1 MNINLISPED
11 NGHNF
16 VVRFKEDIVIP
27 KDSKVYLNYATLT
40 RRGNYEFT
48 RDQKLYLVIP
58 QNTTTASQ
66 SDPTAN
72 VLPTRN
78 GAITGANF
86 NFNIPLYNTELA
98 PAAVSN
104 VGVAT
109 IDAGVY
115 DYGSMLFQIETAL
128 NNILSE
134 SNNGANLELYRAIG
148 EGDLDENY
156 DAGDTDHDVAF
167 GIVKNNPLAGNP
179 PLEDVELKDNIDAN
193 TGLNISLVND
203 ELVKNSPNKN
213 KNAPNDAVAVW
224 DNYLVGSRRY
234 NFLNNLDSTPLGQ
247 MGLCQFRANKT
258 YQELGAGNDAICFGL
273 FNKPYS
279 VGIYGTNG
287 TASLTQSVDD
297 LNRVRGNT
305 ATNNEPNGNNAD
317 TFFNPPQT
325 NYVVPNGTEGSA
337 NARITNLK
345 IAPFQVCVDGRD
357 TDIRIKIQCNRTSNT
372 GSFGL
377 TNQVN
382 AGQNIN
388 NFKSF
393 NLKLPSHN
401 ILPTEDIWIGIVVF
415 QTQIQARRL
424 PDHYRRN
431 PTDGYMGVAVL
442 NMNKIDQDK
451 PLSNQPK
458 DAILKKQD
466 NFFNKDY
473 FIDNRPAVGGGLNPP
488 LVTYGATATGGA
500 NRVLSQTPFVPFI
513 SALKNGTG
521 FSDVSYS
528 PLTDGGDEANKPKTN
543 ILKYSMLATSDLAN
557 QLGLQT
563 KVDYDRNRL
572 RETQTEED
580 ALEQIFYPNG
590 TTTDPYGA
598 WGVKKTKMALL
609 WRRIGYSILLKNLP
623 LQNYKNTEDTRDGG
637 YSKNI
642 LSNIPAPFQNA
653 EVEYNSKSKHLV
665 TASYEPNFKVNNNM
679 NNQPFSTNKFEVE
692 IVNNKTDKPATE
704 ILNSVINFTIEPPE
718 TKIMDNTIK
727 NI

>member
-48 RDQKLYLVIP
+48 RDQQLYLVIP
-58 QNTTTASQ
+58 QNTEEAEQ
-66 SDPTAN
+66 SDPSAN

-98 PAAVSN
+98 PPAVSN

-109 IDAGVY
+109 ILAGVY

-128 NNILSE
+128 NSILSRAD
-134 SNNGANLELYRAIG
+134 NGANLELYRAIG

-167 GIVKNNPLAGNP
+167 GIVKNNSLAGNP
-179 PLEDVELKDNIDAN
+179 PLEDVSIKDNIDAD
-193 TGLNISLVND
+193 TGLNLTLVND
-203 ELVKNSPNKN
+203 ELVKSSGNKN

-247 MGLCQFRANKT
+247 MGLCQFDANKT
-258 YQELGAGNDAICFGL
+258 YQELGAGDDAICVGL

-305 ATNNEPNGNNAD
+305 ATNNQANGNNAD
-317 TFFNPPQT
+317 TFFNPPQI
-325 NYVVPNGTEGSA
+325 NYIAPNGTEGSV
-337 NARITNLK
+337 NARQPNLT
-345 IAPFQVCVDGRD
+345 IAPLQVCVDGRSGN
-357 TDIRIKIQCNRTSNT
+357 TAIKIQCNRTSNT
-372 GSFGL
+372 ATFGL
-377 TNQVN
+377 TAQVN

-388 NFKSF
+388 NFSQKVI
-393 NLKLPSHN
+393 KLASKN
-401 ILPTEDIWIGIVVF
+401 IDPTSDIRIGIVVF
-415 QTQIQARRL
+415 QTLIQARRTIA
-424 PDHYRRN
+424 HYQRN
-431 PTDGYMGVAVL
+431 STDGYMGVAVL
-442 NMNKIDQDK
+442 NMNEIDQDK
-451 PLSNQPK
+451 SLSNQPK
-458 DAILKKQD
+458 DAVIFKQD
-466 NFFNKDY
+466 NFFNRDY
-473 FIDNRPAVGGGLNPP
+473 FIDNRRAVGGGLNPP

-521 FSDVSYS
+521 FTNVLYS
-528 PLTDGGDEANKPKTN
+528 PLTDGGDEATKPKTN
-543 ILKYSMLATSDLAN
+543 ILKYSMLATSDLAH
-557 QLGLQT
+557 QIGLQT

-572 RETQTEED
+572 RGTITEEGS
-580 ALEQIFYPNG
+580 LEQIFYPNG

-609 WRRIGYSILLKNLP
+609 WRRLGYSILLKNLP

-665 TASYEPNFKVNNNM
+665 TSSYEPNFKVNNNM

>member
-40 RRGNYEFT
+40 RRGNYEFS
-48 RDQKLYLVIP
+48 RDQQLYLVIP
-58 QNTTTASQ
+58 QNTETAEQ
-66 SDPTAN
+66 SDPSAN
-72 VLPTRN
+72 VLPTRKQN
-78 GAITGANF
+78 L

-98 PAAVSN
+98 PPAVSN

-109 IDAGVY
+109 IEAGVY

-128 NNILSE
+128 NSILSE

-167 GIVKNNPLAGNP
+167 GIVKNNSLAGNP
-179 PLEDVELKDNIDAN
+179 PLEDVSIKDNIDAN
-193 TGLNISLVND
+193 TGLNITPDATTGDLIKS
-203 ELVKNSPNKN
+203 SGNKN

-247 MGLCQFRANKT
+247 MGLCQFDANKT

-287 TASLTQSVDD
+287 TASLNQSVDD

-305 ATNNEPNGNNAD
+305 ATNNQPNGNNAD

-345 IAPFQVCVDGRD
+345 IAPFQVCVDGRGGN
-357 TDIRIKIQCNRTSNT
+357 TAIKIQVNRTSNVGGGMGYT
-372 GSFGL
+372 G
-377 TNQVN
+377 QVN

-388 NFKSF
+388 NFKQST
-393 NLKLPSHN
+393 KLLSSHN
-401 ILPTEDIWIGIVVF
+401 IDPTENISIGILVF
-415 QTQIQARRL
+415 QTLIQARRT

-431 PTDGYMGVAVL
+431 PTDGYVGVAVL
-442 NMNKIDQDK
+442 NMNEIDQDK

-458 DAILKKQD
+458 DALIFKQD
-466 NFFNKDY
+466 NFFNRDY
-473 FIDNRPAVGGGLNPP
+473 FIDNRVSGGGGLNPP
-488 LVTYGATATGGA
+488 LVNYGAVANGGA

-521 FSDVSYS
+521 FTDVLYS
-528 PLTDGGDEANKPKTN
+528 PLSDGGDEANKPKTN
-543 ILKYSMLATSDLAN
+543 ILKYSMLASSDLAH
-557 QLGLQT
+557 QIGLQT

-572 RETQTEED
+572 RELQTEES

-598 WGVKKTKMALL
+598 WGIKKTKMALL

-623 LQNYKNTEDTRDGG
+623 LQNYKNTEDARDGG

-653 EVEYNSKSKHLV
+653 EIEYNSKSKHLV

-704 ILNSVINFTIEPPE
+704 ILNSVINFTIEPPDN
-718 TKIMDNTIK
+718 KIMDNTIK

>member
-58 QNTTTASQ
+58 QNTTTAEQ
-66 SDPTAN
+66 SDPSAN

-86 NFNIPLYNTELA
+86 NFNIPLYNTEL
-98 PAAVSN
+98 PTPAVSN

-109 IDAGVY
+109 INAGVY

-128 NNILSE
+128 NSILG
-134 SNNGANLELYRAIG
+134 NTDNGANLELYRAIG

-167 GIVKNNPLAGNP
+167 GIVKNNPLAGTP

-193 TGLNISLVND
+193 TGLNITLVND
-203 ELVKNSPNKN
+203 ELVKSSPNKN

-247 MGLCQFRANKT
+247 MGLCQFDANKT

-345 IAPFQVCVDGRD
+345 IAPFQVCVDGRG

-377 TNQVN
+377 TSQVN

-388 NFKSF
+388 NQKSF
-393 NLKLPSHN
+393 PKKLPSHN
-401 ILPTEDIWIGIVVF
+401 ILPTEDIRIGIVVF

-424 PDHYRRN
+424 PDHYQRN

-442 NMNKIDQDK
+442 NMNEIDQDK

-458 DAILKKQD
+458 DALIFKQD
-466 NFFNKDY
+466 NFFNRDY
-473 FIDNRPAVGGGLNPP
+473 FIDNRLAVGGGLNPP

-521 FSDVSYS
+521 FSDVFYS

-557 QLGLQT
+557 QIGLQT

-572 RETQTEED
+572 RETQTEEN